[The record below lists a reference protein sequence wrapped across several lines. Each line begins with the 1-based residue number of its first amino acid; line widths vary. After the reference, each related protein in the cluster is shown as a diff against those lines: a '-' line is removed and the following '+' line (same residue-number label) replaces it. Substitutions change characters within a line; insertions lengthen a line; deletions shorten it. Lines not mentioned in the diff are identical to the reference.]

1 MQNNKRESM
10 SKKGYGNGFISK
22 LKRFKEGKDFGFFL
36 NMPGP
41 GAYKTDRNAL
51 NLEQNGK
58 LSRNSSIAKPSSF
71 FASKTPQLTV

>member
-1 MQNNKRESM
+1 MNVMQNNKRESM

-51 NLEQNGK
+51 NLE
-58 LSRNSSIAKPSSF
+58 
-71 FASKTPQLTV
+71 